1 MAKTNC
7 GTCNSAG
14 HRNEHYPSP
23 YGVMLGNSI
32 QCNRGCTCKHTG
44 GGYIG
49 PNGERISTGA
59 MIEMVGGLPSNNW
72 LINNGYTN
80 IPHTYT
86 CHPKRAQQ
94 NRDRHLNAS
103 GFLGTGVSGFK
114 VIWWSLG
121 ALLLLV
127 VVGKGIKVYKQA
139 KS

>member
-1 MAKTNC
+1 MAKQNC
-7 GTCNSAG
+7 GTCNRGGMAIQSG
-14 HRNEHYPSP
+14 MPNYPSNQTP
-23 YGVMLGNSI
+23 KL
-32 QCNRGCTCKHTG
+32 CNRGCFCKTG
-44 GGYIG
+44 LNPG
-49 PNGERISTGA
+49 
-59 MIEMVGGLPSNNW
+59 VGL
-72 LINNGYTN
+72 
-80 IPHTYT
+80 TYT

-121 ALLLLV
+121 ALLLLG